1 MKTQRVRGTHIQKL
15 YTLSTC
21 KLLTHS
27 KKSSGYQFGLLVF
40 LLISRSLPGLLC
52 VHACKHRSYARSKS
66 TDSSLFLHVARFYE
80 NRRSILTNQNTGTF
94 KPVWIHCMI
103 SMCDNLEKW
112 TLKFVRILSMTFSNE
127 DSWLSIWCDI
137 SYFSSPDT
145 FVAEITF
152 LADHDKSILK
162 LDLLKKK
169 KTLGKKIT
177 RSKSS
182 IKLST
187 TMWISSILSFK
198 HPIKAARFN

>member
-1 MKTQRVRGTHIQKL
+1 MQTPVICSIKVNRFFTISTRSQVLWEQKIN
-15 YTLSTC
+15 TL
-21 KLLTHS
+21 
-27 KKSSGYQFGLLVF
+27 
-40 LLISRSLPGLLC
+40 
-52 VHACKHRSYARSKS
+52 
-66 TDSSLFLHVARFYE
+66 
-80 NRRSILTNQNTGTF
+80 GTF
-94 KPVWIHCMI
+94 KPVWIHRMI

-112 TLKFVRILSMTFSNE
+112 TLKFVWILSMTFSNE

-137 SYFSSPDT
+137 SYFCSPDT